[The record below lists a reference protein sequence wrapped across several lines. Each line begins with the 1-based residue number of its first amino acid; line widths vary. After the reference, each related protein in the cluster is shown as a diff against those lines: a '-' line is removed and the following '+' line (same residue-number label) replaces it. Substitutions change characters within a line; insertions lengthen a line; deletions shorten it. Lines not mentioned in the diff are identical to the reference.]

1 VRQPRLDD
9 RRVQFAALLAN
20 AALLASVWRT
30 LQSESVLAR
39 LLPKTLSCGVAW
51 LMKITRLPDGEAV
64 LLAAGLSTFLSNS
77 AVCSTGESFSVPLV
91 SRRERVVAWGDR
103 KALKYRRVRCTRQF
117 DAIRYWGKFEGRWML
132 GNEFHFPVRPHDLP
146 VVQSLPNRPDIGALP
161 KIAGGDFGNLI
172 GYPQFVADDW
182 FQIFISFH
190 FDRDSDLSG
199 PC

>member
-1 VRQPRLDD
+1 MRFDI
-9 RRVQFAALLAN
+9 
-20 AALLASVWRT
+20 
-30 LQSESVLAR
+30 
-39 LLPKTLSCGVAW
+39 GV
-51 LMKITRLPDGEAV
+51 
-64 LLAAGLSTFLSNS
+64 SS
-77 AVCSTGESFSVPLV
+77 
-91 SRRERVVAWGDR
+91 
-103 KALKYRRVRCTRQF
+103 KA
-117 DAIRYWGKFEGRWML
+117 L

-172 GYPQFVADDW
+172 DYPQFVADDW